1 MLRRFEMYALRGDA
15 DPAAVQRLERAFLDC
30 GQFIPEVLHSAVGTN
45 RSAAPVQLIWEHG
58 YESAEAYQRYMVH
71 PYHAGL
77 LDRFLL
83 ADSPERIV
91 TENDLGA
98 GLVGYACDDDSYAM
112 TGGVR
117 RVVLL
122 GLADGADLGRIVTA
136 LRDAPEQAPEMTLS
150 VVGSNTMGSAWFDGV
165 TPLTPPSVW
174 THVWEQGFATDD
186 DRRGYLDGPSP
197 LAAAERA
204 GWKGWMD
211 GVVGR
216 AAEVHYE
223 VRTAPSP

>member
-1 MLRRFEMYALRGDA
+1 MYALRADA

-30 GQFIPEVLHSAVGTN
+30 GHFIPEVLHSAIGTN
-45 RSAAPVQLIWEHG
+45 LSTAPVQLIWEHG

-71 PYHAGL
+71 PYHAAL

-98 GLVGYACDDDSYAM
+98 GLVGYACDDASYAM

-122 GLADGADLGRIVTA
+122 SLAPPAGADLLPLVAA
-136 LRDAPEQAPEMTLS
+136 LRRAPEQAPEMSLS

-174 THVWEQGFATDD
+174 THVWEQGFATED

-211 GVVGR
+211 GVVVR
-216 AAEVHYE
+216 SAEVHYV
-223 VRTAPSP
+223 VRTAPTR